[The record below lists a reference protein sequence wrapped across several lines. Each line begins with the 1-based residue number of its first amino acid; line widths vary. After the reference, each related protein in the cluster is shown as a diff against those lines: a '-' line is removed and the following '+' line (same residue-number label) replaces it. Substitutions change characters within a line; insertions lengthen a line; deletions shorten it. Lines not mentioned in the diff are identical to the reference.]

1 MGDTHFHE
9 SAPVKAEKRDE
20 RTAHDSGMHDDEG
33 GGEPL
38 LLTAPHGAYDGFP
51 YPLHRL
57 IHRLLISCAMAV
69 LPGNEEFIRIFPRW
83 ESPAFERPEADLAE
97 IIRDYRRGK
106 WKKDAACIICPLQR

>member
-1 MGDTHFHE
+1 MI
-9 SAPVKAEKRDE
+9 VKILLLAIAIAMMVFIYKVTKDN
-20 RTAHDSGMHDDEG
+20 DDEG

-106 WKKDAACIICPLQR
+106 CQDHRI